1 MEHSFEIKGGDLIV
15 TVKNS
20 KEELQKYYH
29 SALVACCNEVTIR
42 GFRKGQAPL
51 DVASRAVNPEML
63 NERFTRKIIDKSFK
77 SYIQDDAV
85 VAAIRENTLN
95 GTTPLVDLPEPRDG
109 SIVTFSYPIK
119 PVITKIAAYKG
130 IETKVEEKKVDEKA
144 VNDELS
150 RLALNEAELLPTTE
164 SAKLGDIATLEVKGS
179 INGIDKPELNER
191 SIDLEIGAH
200 KFVPGFEE
208 NVKDH
213 KAGETVSFTVKL
225 PSNYPDGLAD
235 KDALFTVKILSVKT
249 KKIPDLNDEFATVQS
264 EYADAKDLADLKAK
278 IADKLAKDY
287 AKNFRNQKYSVAIQ
301 NIMDN
306 SEFAI
311 DEKNLKQTIVAA
323 QKQADEEKIE
333 QQGLDFATYLKLTG
347 ISEATYEN
355 NVWTNNLNQLKAQA
369 IAKYI
374 RDAEKFAAP
383 SEEEV
388 KATAKDF
395 FGIEDLAKLKE
406 NIATSYKGQYPQADD
421 KAINE
426 FVEDR
431 LQPIV
436 SQAELN
442 QVIDF
447 VIANNK

>member
-63 NERFTRKIIDKSFK
+63 NDRFTRKIIDKSFK
-77 SYIQDDAV
+77 SYIQDDAI

-164 SAKLGDIATLEVKGS
+164 NAKLGDIATLEVKGS
-179 INGIDKPELNER
+179 INGIDKPELNEK

-213 KAGETVSFTVKL
+213 KAGETVSQA
-225 PSNYPDGLAD
+225 SWQ
-235 KDALFTVKILSVKT
+235 LS
-249 KKIPDLNDEFATVQS
+249 
-264 EYADAKDLADLKAK
+264 
-278 IADKLAKDY
+278 
-287 AKNFRNQKYSVAIQ
+287 
-301 NIMDN
+301 
-306 SEFAI
+306 
-311 DEKNLKQTIVAA
+311 
-323 QKQADEEKIE
+323 
-333 QQGLDFATYLKLTG
+333 
-347 ISEATYEN
+347 
-355 NVWTNNLNQLKAQA
+355 
-369 IAKYI
+369 
-374 RDAEKFAAP
+374 
-383 SEEEV
+383 
-388 KATAKDF
+388 
-395 FGIEDLAKLKE
+395 
-406 NIATSYKGQYPQADD
+406 
-421 KAINE
+421 
-426 FVEDR
+426 
-431 LQPIV
+431 
-436 SQAELN
+436 
-442 QVIDF
+442 
-447 VIANNK
+447 